1 MWPASK
7 GGGKQQGQWQALNAE
22 IQRITGN
29 LVEEIRAQYAKL
41 MARHQELTVS
51 FASVEA
57 IVKSSEARISELEAR
72 VKLLEGLAVSLN
84 EILNRDS
91 GSQAAPGKRT

>member
-1 MWPASK
+1 MWPSSK
-7 GGGKQQGQWQALNAE
+7 SAGKKSDQWQRLNAE

-41 MARHQELTVS
+41 MAHHQALSNSFEQVTV
-51 FASVEA
+51 

-72 VKLLEGLAVSLN
+72 VKLLEGLAVSLD
-84 EILNRDS
+84 ELLKRDPAGRPS
-91 GSQAAPGKRT
+91 LDG